1 MDHNLLD
8 SLRWMIVGAPSF
20 LLAIILHEV
29 AHGYVAY
36 RLGDDTAKRMGR
48 LTLSPAAHLDLVG
61 TLMFVFSS
69 LSGFGFGWAKPV
81 PINPLNFR
89 HPRRDDII
97 VSLAGVTANLGQAAI
112 WALLA
117 WADYCL
123 VWSTSWGVA
132 LGTFCA
138 LGVAINLMLMLF
150 NLLPIP
156 PLDGSHVAVRLLGI
170 EDPYLISRLAPL
182 GFVALIL
189 LLRSGA
195 FHQLLV
201 AVYFPALQAVLPV
214 EVLYSLARLL
224 TR

>member
-81 PINPLNFR
+81 PVMMQRLR
-89 HPRRDDII
+89 HPARDEVL
-97 VSLAGVTANLGQAAI
+97 VSLAGVTANLVQAVV
-112 WALLA
+112 WAGLA
-117 WADYCL
+117 RLCYRFLAESSL
-123 VWSTSWGVA
+123 GAA
-132 LGTFCA
+132 LIIFCA
-138 LGVAINLMLMLF
+138 LGVRVNLLLMVF
-150 NLLPIP
+150 NLVPIP
-156 PLDGSHVAVRLLGI
+156 PLDGSRVAARLLGI
-170 EDPYLISRLAPL
+170 ADSHLIDRLAPL
-182 GFVALIL
+182 GFVALL
-189 LLRSGA
+189 LFVRSEAFQRLMGVAYVPLLRA
-195 FHQLLV
+195 FM
-201 AVYFPALQAVLPV
+201 PMLQW
-214 EVLYSLARLL
+214 
-224 TR
+224 